1 MCPIDKES
9 NVTNLLV
16 DLCTSTC
23 YFLLLRLQYEFETDI
38 GVKVGRWLS
47 SLCLQVDQ
55 PGELWRLNRV
65 VVGSQTSPNNR
76 ERQPRPNSG
85 EVQKKCS
92 AKMEPLQVTS
102 YLESQV

>member
-9 NVTNLLV
+9 SVTNLLV

-23 YFLLLRLQYEFETDI
+23 YPLAQVAIYEFETDI
-38 GVKVGRWLS
+38 GVKVGCWLS

-55 PGELWRLNRV
+55 PRELWRLNRV
-65 VVGSQTSPNNR
+65 VGSQTSPTNR

-92 AKMEPLQVTS
+92 AKMETLQVTS